1 MLGSQI
7 TTHKGFAFKSGWY
20 TPAGTPIV
28 KVSDFTENSIDTAS
42 LTFIP
47 TELAAAFS
55 RYRLE
60 EGDVVIQTV
69 GSWPSNP
76 QSVVGKVVRVPRRAS
91 GALLNQNAVIVQPKP
106 PLDKRFLFYL
116 LRSPLFKHYII
127 GTAQG
132 AASQASIT
140 LDSIRGFCFKLPS
153 APVQRRIATILS
165 AYDDLIENSTRRITI
180 LEEMAQAIYRE
191 WFVHFRFPGHEK
203 VKMFTSKQGPLPQT
217 WSVQRVR
224 ELVKRLKAGRV
235 YTDSDV
241 VDEGNVPVIDQS
253 RTSLL
258 GYHDNA
264 PDFWATP
271 SNPIVVFGDH
281 TCKMQL
287 MVEPFSVGPNV
298 VPFVSNTK
306 LPILY
311 LFFVIRNL
319 VETKEY
325 KRHWTELTNK
335 AVILGAREVAE
346 EFARSTTTIL
356 EEINLLM
363 HKNENLRRSRDLLLP
378 KLIAGEI
385 PLKKP
390 GH

>member
-1 MLGSQI
+1 MS
-7 TTHKGFAFKSGWY
+7 TRKSTQWQS
-20 TPAGTPIV
+20 V
-28 KVSDFTENSIDTAS
+28 K
-42 LTFIP
+42 L
-47 TELAAAFS
+47 
-55 RYRLE
+55 
-60 EGDVVIQTV
+60 GDVVSFTT
-69 GSWPSNP
+69 GKLNSNAAAP
-76 QSVVGKVVRVPRRAS
+76 DGAYPFFTCSQETLRTNTCSFDTECVLLAGNNANGIYPIKYFSGKFDAYQRTYVIRSLDRRRLDNRYLYF
-91 GALLNQNAVIVQPKP
+91 ALQPK
-106 PLDKRFLFYL
+106 LEL
-116 LRSPLFKHYII
+116 LRNIS
-127 GTAQG
+127 TG
-132 AASQASIT
+132 AATKFLT
-140 LDSIRGFCFKLPS
+140 LTILKDLVLHLPPF
-153 APVQRRIATILS
+153 ADQRAIVEVLS
-165 AYDDLIENSTRRITI
+165 AYDDLIENSTRRIKV
-180 LEEMAQAIYRE
+180 LEEMAQAIYHE
-191 WFVHFRFPGHEK
+191 WFVRFRFPGHEK
-203 VKMFTSKQGPLPQT
+203 VKMFTSEQGPLPQT
-217 WSVQRVR
+217 WSVQQVR
-224 ELVKRLKAGRV
+224 ELVKRLKARRV
-235 YTDSDV
+235 YTDADV
-241 VDEGNVPVIDQS
+241 VNEGNVPVIDQS

-258 GYHDNA
+258 GYHDDA

-335 AVILGAREVAE
+335 AVIVGAREVAE

-390 GH
+390 SH